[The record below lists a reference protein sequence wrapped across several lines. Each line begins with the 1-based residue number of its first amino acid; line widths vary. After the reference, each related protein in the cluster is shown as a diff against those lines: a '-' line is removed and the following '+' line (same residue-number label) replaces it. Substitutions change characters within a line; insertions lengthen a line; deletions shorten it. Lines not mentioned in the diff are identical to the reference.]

1 MGGLSYNKSRGGL
14 QNRKV
19 DGFTIYET
27 LEERKTK
34 AGGRKEFIC
43 ETRKPRLTI
52 HYCIGD
58 LTEWFTA
65 EFPYLSPWQI
75 YLCHTPQ
82 TAAQDLRISSCT
94 GEVFR
99 HCKFKELTN
108 NILPHSSCE
117 LCSLYQP
124 KYLVLLGV
132 GGGGGHFVRMT
143 SSSGGE
149 ETSRDIWREAE
160 WKAAISNQGSRDRE
174 KAGQIRRRGVSAHLN
189 PLQQPLPL
197 QQDWSRKVCLSVLYV
212 MHSSIQDT
220 AL

>member
-132 GGGGGHFVRMT
+132 WGGGGG
-143 SSSGGE
+143 
-149 ETSRDIWREAE
+149 
-160 WKAAISNQGSRDRE
+160 GSFCTHDE
-174 KAGQIRRRGVSAHLN
+174 FIRRRGDEQRYLKRGWVKSSN
-189 PLQQPLPL
+189 FK
-197 QQDWSRKVCLSVLYV
+197 SRK
-212 MHSSIQDT
+212 
-220 AL
+220 